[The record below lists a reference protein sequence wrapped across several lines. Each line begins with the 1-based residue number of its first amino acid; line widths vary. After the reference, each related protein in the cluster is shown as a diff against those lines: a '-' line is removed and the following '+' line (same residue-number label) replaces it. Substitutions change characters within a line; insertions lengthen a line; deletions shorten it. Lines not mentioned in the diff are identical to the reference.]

1 MGSSRRAYSCC
12 RLRSQLLSVSSDCQ
26 KSSRLCGGCGSG
38 KKVAGGLRD
47 VVASRDTSGSA
58 LDLGLRV
65 LGASDS
71 EVGAEAFAR
80 VSGEISEGLSAF
92 VDAGVE
98 LNESLDWQ
106 ATAGLKWR
114 W

>member
-1 MGSSRRAYSCC
+1 MDAVTGHHA
-12 RLRSQLLSVSSDCQ
+12 
-26 KSSRLCGGCGSG
+26 
-38 KKVAGGLRD
+38 
-47 VVASRDTSGSA
+47 SGSA

-71 EVGAEAFAR
+71 EVGAEAFAS

-92 VDAGVE
+92 IDAGVE

>member
-1 MGSSRRAYSCC
+1 MGPSRWTHPCC
-12 RLRSQLLSVSSDCQ
+12 CLRSQLLPVSGDCQ
-26 KSSRLCGGCGSG
+26 KSSCFCGGCVTG
-38 KKVAGGLRD
+38 KKVAGELRD
-47 VVASRDTSGSA
+47 VIGSRDTSGGA

-65 LGASDS
+65 LGSS
-71 EVGAEAFAR
+71 NSKVGAEAFAG
-80 VSGEISEGLSAF
+80 VSGEIAEGLSAF
-92 VDAGVE
+92 ADVGVE